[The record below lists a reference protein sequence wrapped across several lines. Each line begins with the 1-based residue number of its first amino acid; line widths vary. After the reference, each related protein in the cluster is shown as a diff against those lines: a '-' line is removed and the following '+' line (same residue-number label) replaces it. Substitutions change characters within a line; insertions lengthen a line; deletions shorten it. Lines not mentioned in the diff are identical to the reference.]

1 MGRIDHIGLDSRSI
15 ITNVAFEPAPIP
27 SAWSES
33 SCRCASIGD
42 GMTVNGKPAGNGGC
56 SASGSSTVACMAR
69 NASRLEAVG
78 TIGPGSAFGRPVGG
92 AGGGFTS

>member
-15 ITNVAFEPAPIP
+15 ITNVAFEPAPTP
-27 SAWSES
+27 SACSES
-33 SCRCASIGD
+33 SSRCPAASIGD
-42 GMTVNGKPAGNGGC
+42 GITVNGKPAGNGGC

-78 TIGPGSAFGRPVGG
+78 TIGPGSAFGRP
-92 AGGGFTS
+92 

>member
-1 MGRIDHIGLDSRSI
+1 MGSIELMGLDSRSI
-15 ITNVAFEPAPIP
+15 ITNVAFEPAPTP

-56 SASGSSTVACMAR
+56 SASGSSYMAR